1 MFCVGV
7 QCICG
12 TMVEPHTHQHTHT
25 HIHKR
30 NTYGLIQFHKIT
42 VPPKHTEC
50 SSAVDKAGVW
60 VGDVYSIGHKGFET
74 AGCKF
79 FQFRYTHGP
88 TGNRCIFKREQFGFF
103 QERTNFIDV
112 KGFSRVEI
120 LDDKTSK
127 ELVVQGFGGG
137 GTVRG
142 IRSQGSHGGCNTRC
156 FSGLFVARVW
166 DVWLVVLDHA
176 GVGGDRLQ
184 VLVYSSQCRFG
195 FLQTTRGSLKTR
207 SKLCS
212 ARNCPGSLV
221 GVKETDF
228 RKKIGGRYSLKRVR
242 CRWGKR

>member
-1 MFCVGV
+1 MAKKDVFVLV
-7 QCICG
+7 SNAF
-12 TMVEPHTHQHTHT
+12 VEPWLNPTHINTHT

-30 NTYGLIQFHKIT
+30 DTYGLVQFHKIT
-42 VPPKHTEC
+42 VPSKHTEC

-137 GTVRG
+137 GTVGG

-176 GVGGDRLQ
+176 GVGGDRGRGGDR
-184 VLVYSSQCRFG
+184 CRFYVG
-195 FLQTTRGSLKTR
+195 FSRKKG
-207 SKLCS
+207 
-212 ARNCPGSLV
+212 PGSGPFL
-221 GVKETDF
+221 
-228 RKKIGGRYSLKRVR
+228 
-242 CRWGKR
+242 